1 MRMIVREVKCFL
13 CGFTLGEV
21 VSNGAHRIFR
31 RHVGCGPLRD
41 GRLSLLRCPRCAG
54 PVFLDGA
61 ETTSRWYGETP
72 QPRPAVA
79 HSAPS

>member
-21 VSNGAHRIFR
+21 VSNGRYCAFR
-31 RHVGCGPLRD
+31 RHAGCAPLRER
-41 GRLSLLRCPRCAG
+41 RLSLLRCPRCAG

-61 ETTSRWYGETP
+61 ETTSRWYGESF

-79 HSAPS
+79 QAAPS